1 MIFPSNSYL
10 TPMMRSPSPTPRFLL
25 PIHRGMG
32 RLPAGLAML
41 CLTAGISAT
50 PPSFAATPGEVC
62 SVDAIPADELWHCTT
77 PAAVAGVTTIFWAP
91 QTCPIDME
99 ATIPASPLNIRF
111 VLFNSKPSVILSAT
125 GTTNSEVLVG
135 SPNASDDL
143 QGSGGKNTYVVGGQ
157 SSYLLGRGDRAF
169 IYSTSGEMDW
179 VGLSSSAAEFIHI
192 SGSLQ
197 GNPGNI
203 SLASMAGLQPVRGS
217 NEISGTLA
225 TCLTAKLLST
235 GREGLIAQGDPSPPP
250 SQLPCSECVPAS
262 QRVRKGLAG
271 APTLQGFPL
280 APANM
285 LKEERKIFLP
295 AQDYLFQGSS
305 LSRQKS
311 IPILVASSPSTVAPS
326 KLVSKVEL
334 DREIQRSDGLTR
346 VRSNA
351 PLVYFPGTGLLVFSQ
366 NNSPLGSSGNP
377 GRIIARLLQRD
388 GTPSKAPVK
397 EGEVFRASFVTFTP
411 GQAPR

>member
-1 MIFPSNSYL
+1 MIFPTNSYL

-32 RLPAGLAML
+32 RLPVGLAML
-41 CLTAGISAT
+41 SLTAGISAT

-203 SLASMAGLQPVRGS
+203 ALASMAGLQPVRGS
-217 NEISGTLA
+217 NEISGTRT
-225 TCLTAKLLST
+225 TCLTLKLLSS
-235 GREGLIAQGDPSPPP
+235 GLEGLIAQPTTTTPKHPCP
-250 SQLPCSECVPAS
+250 ECLPAN

-285 LKEERKIFLP
+285 LEEERKIFLP
-295 AQDYLFQGSS
+295 AQDYLFQGRS
-305 LSRQKS
+305 LSRQTS
-311 IPILVASSPSTVAPS
+311 IPILVASSPTTVAPS
-326 KLVSKVEL
+326 KLVSNAEL
-334 DREIQRSDGLTR
+334 DREIRRSDGLTR

-351 PLVYFPGTGLLVFSQ
+351 PLVYFPSTGLLVFSK
-366 NNSPLGSSGNP
+366 NNSPLGSRSNP
-377 GRIIARLLQRD
+377 GRVIARLLQRD
-388 GTPSKAPVK
+388 GTPSKAPVQV
-397 EGEVFRASFVTFTP
+397 GEVFQASFVTFTP
-411 GQAPR
+411 VRIPR